1 MSLLSQITK
10 TNKQT
15 GIKAVIYGA
24 TGMGKTTLACS
35 APKPLLIPTEGGYT
49 DVDPE
54 KVAILPQVI
63 RDFDVLTNV
72 LKDLVN
78 CYSEENGLVLPD
90 GREIKSIVLDSITA
104 TERLIHDKIIRSD
117 KKFLPGNPAN
127 VTMESAINGYSS
139 AYNSAAEKVSE
150 LLRRLEYFSNRGINV
165 IIIAHSISYLEK
177 DIAMGEEYTYTDCA
191 LYSPRNGKFL
201 GARDLLRQYVDL
213 TGYMHAPF
221 NTFKIGEGKN
231 SAKVA
236 NMTDGVKYVIGVNKN
251 PRYEAKNRYGLENI
265 EPIVIPKH
273 IGWNAIAAKIKEST
287 GKDFINREYP
297 LPVDGVEPVIIAEQS
312 VEEAI
317 TEVQTPEFVD

>member
-35 APKPLLIPTEGGYT
+35 TPKPLLIPTEGGYT

-191 LYSPRNGKFL
+191 FLQLNRTAIMDEKQQIIRHDSPEDFPEVDEYDDIHDEL
-201 GARDLLRQYVDL
+201 ELLDIFDDED
-213 TGYMHAPF
+213 APF
-221 NTFKIGEGKN
+221 
-231 SAKVA
+231 
-236 NMTDGVKYVIGVNKN
+236 
-251 PRYEAKNRYGLENI
+251 
-265 EPIVIPKH
+265 
-273 IGWNAIAAKIKEST
+273 
-287 GKDFINREYP
+287 
-297 LPVDGVEPVIIAEQS
+297 
-312 VEEAI
+312 
-317 TEVQTPEFVD
+317 